1 MPLPPLYH
9 TAQIRLVEQQHGADG
24 LMEKAGQAI
33 AQLAATL
40 ANEGKPDILILAGPG
55 NNGGDA
61 FVAARLLKERWQKV
75 HLVFTGEVTKL
86 PPDARAAFDAW
97 LACGGTLASD
107 IPEDIAFGL
116 VIDGLFGIG
125 LTRPLEAPYTQLIR
139 AVNQLPAPR
148 LAIDIPSGLCADT
161 GRVLG
166 ATIRADHT
174 LTFIG
179 LKPGLFTLDGP
190 DHAGQVHWNSLGTA
204 PANTSGRLVETPP
217 CQLPPRPRNSHK
229 GSFGSVAIIGGDSGM
244 VGAALLA
251 GRAALLAGSGRVF
264 CHLLAN
270 DAPLLDMA
278 YPELMLRHADA
289 PLADNINCIIV
300 GPGMGRSEAARNI
313 LADALQHPAPL
324 VLDADALHLLAA
336 DAVLNSALRQR
347 GNAVLTPHPGEAAA
361 LLHSDTSTIQADRVT
376 SAQTIA
382 RQYNAVVILKGVGSV
397 IAVPDGNW
405 YINTSG
411 NPGLSSA
418 GMGDVL
424 AGIIGALIA
433 QGLDVEHAALLGAY
447 LHGQAADRLVA
458 QGIGPVGLTASEVA
472 EESRNLLNQ

>member
-1 MPLPPLYH
+1 MPDPILLS
-9 TAQIRLVEQQHGADG
+9 AQIRLVEQQHGAGG
-24 LMEKAGQAI
+24 LMERAGQAV

-40 ANEGKPDILILAGPG
+40 ADEGKPDILILAGPG

-61 FVAARLLKERWQKV
+61 LVAARLLKERWQKV
-75 HLVFTGEVTKL
+75 HMVFTGDVTRL

-125 LTRPLEAPYTQLIR
+125 LARPPEAPYARLIR

-161 GRVLG
+161 GRVFG
-166 ATIRADHT
+166 DAIRADHT

-190 DHAGQVHWNSLGTA
+190 DHAGQVHLDRLGTA
-204 PANTSGRLVETPP
+204 PANASGWLVETRP
-217 CQLPPRPRNSHK
+217 CRLPPRPRNAHK
-229 GSFGSVAIIGGDSGM
+229 GSFGSVAVVGGDSGM

-251 GRAALLAGSGRVF
+251 SRAALLAGSGRVF
-264 CHLLAN
+264 CHLLAK
-270 DAPLLDMA
+270 DAPLLDLA
-278 YPELMLRHADA
+278 YPELMLRHAEA
-289 PLADNINCIIV
+289 ALADSINSIIV
-300 GPGMGRSEAARNI
+300 GPGMGRSEEARKMLAA
-313 LADALQHPAPL
+313 ALQHPAPL

-336 DAVLNSALRQR
+336 DAVLHGILRER
-347 GNAVLTPHPGEAAA
+347 GHAVLTPHPGEAAA
-361 LLHSDTSTIQADRVT
+361 LLHTDTNTVQADRIA

-382 RQYNAVVILKGVGSV
+382 RQYNTVVILKGAGSI
-397 IAVPDGNW
+397 IATPDGNW
-405 YINTSG
+405 HINTSG

-433 QGLDVEHAALLGAY
+433 QGMDIGQATLLGVY
-447 LHGQAADRLVA
+447 LHGLAADNLVA
-458 QGIGPVGLTASEVA
+458 QGIGPVGLTASEIA
-472 EESRNLLNQ
+472 EEVRHLLNQ

>member
-1 MPLPPLYH
+1 M
-9 TAQIRLVEQQHGADG
+9 EQ
-24 LMEKAGQAI
+24 AGVAI
-33 AQLAATL
+33 AKLAPTL
-40 ANEGKPDILILAGPG
+40 VNPFNPSILLLAGPG

-61 FVAARLLKERWQKV
+61 FVAAR
-75 HLVFTGEVTKL
+75 HLMRHWHALTVVFAGDPASL
-86 PPDARAAFDAW
+86 PPDARQAYESW
-97 LACGGTLASD
+97 LACGGSVCQD
-107 IPEDIAFGL
+107 IPDDHYGL

-125 LTRPLEAPYTQLIR
+125 LTRPLQGHYAELI
-139 AVNQLPAPR
+139 AQANQLDATR
-148 LAIDIPSGLCADT
+148 LSIDIPSGLCADT

-166 ATIRADHT
+166 CAIRADHT

-179 LKPGLFTLDGP
+179 LKPGLFTLDGV
-190 DHAGQVHWNSLGTA
+190 DYAGQVHLDELGTTVA
-204 PANTSGRLVETPP
+204 DATGWLVDTQP
-217 CQLPPRPRNSHK
+217 CPLPPRKRNSHK
-229 GSFGSVAIIGGDSGM
+229 GSYGNVAIIGGNSGM

-264 CHLLAN
+264 CHLQAN
-270 DAPLLDMA
+270 NAPLLDMA

-289 PLADNINCIIV
+289 ALADNINSIIV
-300 GPGMGRSEAARNI
+300 GPGMGRSTKAKNI
-313 LADALQHPAPL
+313 LAEALQHPAPL

-361 LLHSDTSTIQADRVT
+361 LLHSDTATLQADRIT

-382 RQYNAVVILKGVGSV
+382 RQYNAVVILKGAGSV
-397 IAVPDGNW
+397 IAAPDGNW

-433 QGLDVEHAALLGAY
+433 QGLDVEHATLLGAY

-472 EESRNLLNQ
+472 EEARNLLNQ